1 MFACLCES
9 VERMPN
15 VHGQPIC
22 FNPIGWRSHPWQTC
36 MLVGALS
43 IVSLCSVK
51 IKDVSTN
58 KGKKRKKGWWPLQM
72 TSTPRFHC
80 DTLPDQ
86 KVMTFYLAT
95 GLLYDNRDHPREMR
109 GNAHFCMC
117 VCVNRLVLTQQS
129 DRRLSRSFFLCSIPI
144 SLVRKLNQ
152 TRWCRYELSN

>member
-58 KGKKRKKGWWPLQM
+58 KGKKTKEGM
-72 TSTPRFHC
+72 
-80 DTLPDQ
+80 
-86 KVMTFYLAT
+86 MTFANDLHASVSLWYPSRSKSDD
-95 GLLYDNRDHPREMR
+95 LLPCYRFTIRQSWSSKRDEGECP
-109 GNAHFCMC
+109 FLYVC
-117 VCVNRLVLTQQS
+117 VCEQIGPHTT
-129 DRRLSRSFFLCSIPI
+129 IG
-144 SLVRKLNQ
+144 
-152 TRWCRYELSN
+152 